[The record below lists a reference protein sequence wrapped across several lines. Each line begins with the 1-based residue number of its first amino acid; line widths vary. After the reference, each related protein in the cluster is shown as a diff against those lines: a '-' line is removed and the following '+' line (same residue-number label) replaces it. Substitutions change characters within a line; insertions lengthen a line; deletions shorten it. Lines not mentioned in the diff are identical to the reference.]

1 MTTRVLC
8 DDVKGCP
15 MDFSILFL
23 ARLNKNRLSRIT
35 ELENTLIQLQAQQE
49 VGFSEALQERIT

>member
-1 MTTRVLC
+1 
-8 DDVKGCP
+8 

-23 ARLNKNRLSRIT
+23 PHLNKNRLSRIT